1 MINFNTNNSTDIN
14 SSFYDEQ
21 KLDYSNSNNNNNS
34 NPHIQHIEQ
43 QEQHIFI
50 SNRQLNGASIG
61 SDDQYNEISSNNN
74 INNDSVTSTRNK
86 RSILRRSHVVTPIS
100 SKSFSSKF
108 TPNNTES
115 VQHNHT
121 HHNHHNHHNRH
132 LGDPYEDD
140 RNTTENHNISIN
152 QVSAIENN
160 TNHIYNSINI
170 TNNNNNN
177 DNNDENITINNNQD
191 QEISSERT
199 DRLIIRKNNELDQ
212 LDYNYRIFSTK
223 HPLRLSKI
231 KAFEQAEAATRAFFR
246 SQYTF
251 DDDDSFVY
259 ASDSNSNFYDYAY
272 QDDVDDEEDDDDDDD
287 EIYLDGQSNRN
298 SIINKRFKQKRQRNQ
313 IQIQNQIQQKF
324 INDTISN
331 NDDNFIIQIP
341 GLTKKET
348 AEIFSSNTNTNNKTN
363 SHSNY
368 EINENN
374 NIDEFN
380 FKLTSPEKRLRI
392 MNNAFT
398 KKKNCDLFTEKILSK
413 RVEDLKL
420 DRIFQ
425 ANPSFLNELNLR
437 EIEYWSNMNE
447 EFEKEMNE
455 AKLNLNNNKKI
466 NNLSNN
472 LNNNNLNN
480 NDNDNDNLKFN
491 NLNNFNINSNNL
503 ESSFENEMN
512 YEMCLKLSA
521 QLSEELRRKIKNELN
536 DEF

>member
-1 MINFNTNNSTDIN
+1 MINFNSSNSADIN

-21 KLDYSNSNNNNNS
+21 KLDFNNSNNYNS
-34 NPHIQHIEQ
+34 HAHQPIVQHIEQ
-43 QEQHIFI
+43 QEQHAFI
-50 SNRQLNGASIG
+50 PNCQGHGAGIG
-61 SDDQYNEISSNNN
+61 SDDQYNEMSNINHNSNNS
-74 INNDSVTSTRNK
+74 NDHVTSPRNK

-115 VQHNHT
+115 VPHS
-121 HHNHHNHHNRH
+121 HNHHHHHHNNHHHRH
-132 LGDPYEDD
+132 LGDPYENE
-140 RNTTENHNISIN
+140 RNITENHNILLNRISTG
-152 QVSAIENN
+152 EDNN
-160 TNHIYNSINI
+160 NNHIYNSIDV
-170 TNNNNNN
+170 TNC
-177 DNNDENITINNNQD
+177 NNDEVNMSLNNNAD

-199 DRLIIRKNNELDQ
+199 DRLIIRKNNELDSI
-212 LDYNYRIFSTK
+212 DYNYRIFSTN

-272 QDDVDDEEDDDDDDD
+272 QDDEEDDEEDDDDD
-287 EIYLDGQSNRN
+287 EEVYLDEQSNRN
-298 SIINKRFKQKRQRNQ
+298 SLIDKRLKQKRERNQ
-313 IQIQNQIQQKF
+313 NQTQRKF
-324 INDTISN
+324 IHDTISN

-348 AEIFSSNTNTNNKTN
+348 AEIFSSNNNQNNTIN
-363 SHSNY
+363 SQSNY
-368 EINENN
+368 EITENN

-380 FKLTSPEKRLRI
+380 FKLSSPEKRLRI

-466 NNLSNN
+466 NNLNLNLNLNSDINDINDNDSLKITN
-472 LNNNNLNN
+472 LNNY
-480 NDNDNDNLKFN
+480 
-491 NLNNFNINSNNL
+491 NINSNNI